1 MAYLRGC
8 SVFSCLDSPTWNPLL
23 ILMLLGHPGPQWLS
37 GECELCGPYPEVLP
51 GVPGKGL
58 LALLS
63 LPWAIHCVHFY
74 SILRLMP
81 LTKWLRMYIYKIYFS
96 FGVIRGTGNS
106 DMKRKKKKTLEFWT
120 LAWMLICTL
129 LTVSSGQITLADHKC
144 QNHTYF
150 RPEALIQ
157 TQERREWE
165 GKTKPYIWGRRALQ
179 RERVIWRTNVNPLQ
193 LLV

>member
-106 DMKRKKKKTLEFWT
+106 DMKRKKKNPRILDSC
-120 LAWMLICTL
+120 LNANMYLINSL
-129 LTVSSGQITLADHKC
+129 LRSDHFSRSQVPESHLFPSRSPDSNTGEEGVGGQDQAIHLREESSSKGKGHMKNKC
-144 QNHTYF
+144 
-150 RPEALIQ
+150 
-157 TQERREWE
+157 
-165 GKTKPYIWGRRALQ
+165 
-179 RERVIWRTNVNPLQ
+179 
-193 LLV
+193 